1 MTCPENVTVFFDGQ
15 CPVCSLEM
23 GHLAARDTAGALTL
37 VDIAAPD
44 FDARSHG
51 FDHAALDAEIHAVRH
66 DGTVLRGMAALRI
79 AYGTVGLG
87 WVLRPTGM
95 AALRPAFDAAYRVF
109 ARHRRPISRTLAP
122 LIRWATTARARRAA
136 P

>member
-1 MTCPENVTVFFDGQ
+1 MTCRENVTVFFDGQ

-37 VDIAAPD
+37 VDIAAPG
-44 FDARSHG
+44 FDANAHG
-51 FDHAALDAEIHAVRH
+51 FDHDALDAEIHAVKS
-66 DGTVLRGMAALRI
+66 DGSVLRGMAALRI

-87 WVLRPTGM
+87 WLLRPTGV
-95 AALRPAFDAAYRVF
+95 AVLRPVFDAAYRVF
-109 ARHRRPISRTLAP
+109 ARHRRPISRTLSP
-122 LIRWATTARARRAA
+122 LIRWATAARARRAA